1 MFYKLR
7 ERMVGTTSVTTGD
20 QTIKTVTS
28 LIRDSRETVSKT
40 VSVTVSDKTITSV
53 TTTTADS
60 ITTATET
67 VITTST
73 ASGGT
78 EVVTVNIRPN
88 TSGGTDTVTHTE
100 TITNATTTTTTTH
113 SVGEITP
120 SNDSIRVSSIA
131 VFFVNMTK
139 DHIIPSMSIEGD
151 LTVAG
156 ELTLSGLTT
165 RENAA
170 SIYLTVD
177 PENHFVGINSND
189 RFANYSLKHTSEALG
204 SIYDTSQHLYVK
216 NDRYPNATFARI
228 AEITEPSTSERD
240 YDATKDY
247 TLFGTYSAATM
258 LRCSDIWTYAQA
270 QERADHY
277 TTSLANINTTEWQK
291 KKRYGTDI
299 AFEIKD
305 VSGVTTELGEVQMVI
320 DSIDMAG
327 NLHAGFGVQVVDRT
341 LGTIFPQALKNIL
354 YVNNDSEL
362 FVKGVMLG
370 GKLIKVSD
378 NGELTWDDKE
388 LVFKDQLD
396 ALLSRVTAIENAIEA
411 NTANTANI
419 TPP

>member
-1 MFYKLR
+1 
-7 ERMVGTTSVTTGD
+7 
-20 QTIKTVTS
+20 
-28 LIRDSRETVSKT
+28 
-40 VSVTVSDKTITSV
+40 
-53 TTTTADS
+53 
-60 ITTATET
+60 
-67 VITTST
+67 
-73 ASGGT
+73 
-78 EVVTVNIRPN
+78 
-88 TSGGTDTVTHTE
+88 
-100 TITNATTTTTTTH
+100 
-113 SVGEITP
+113 
-120 SNDSIRVSSIA
+120 
-131 VFFVNMTK
+131 
-139 DHIIPSMSIEGD
+139 MSIEGD

-165 RENAA
+165 RQNAA

-247 TLFGTYSAATM
+247 TLFGTHSSATM
-258 LRCSDIWTYAQA
+258 LRSSDIWTYAQA
-270 QERADHY
+270 LERADHY
-277 TTSLANINTTEWQK
+277 TTSLANINTTDWQK

-411 NTANTANI
+411 NTANIA
-419 TPP
+419 PP